1 MGTIMLGLAA
11 ICALLLYRREVR
23 NRLLR
28 TNRRSPGESEPGR
41 DDPEAL
47 LVKDCQAFEQWV
59 REIPGDASA
68 WSDWGKALAALA
80 AKKSGDEADGLYAQA
95 DEKYSAALAIAPNDM
110 VVTSQLVMALW
121 SRAVRKGGDEGRQLL
136 IRACGMCE
144 RMAGY
149 PERDPKRARVVRSTA
164 FYDWGEV
171 LTGLGRIAGHDE
183 ADRFY
188 AEAEEK
194 YSAAL
199 AADPDHKSSAFRR
212 AGSLWSRALHRPG
225 EAGRQLLLQARDAYA
240 ELVRRSPNDA
250 LGLAGWGLSFL
261 WLGAR
266 APDAEADPLY
276 LQAEEKFRLG
286 LAATPADESLLCY
299 LAAVMGQRACLGEAE
314 ERNGILE
321 KASQLVETALREH
334 PAYYLLLS
342 IWGDIL
348 LIRAE
353 RMPGA
358 ETGRLIEEAA
368 RRFEDAAPKANV
380 LSTILNGR
388 AALLFAQALGA
399 EGPER
404 VRLLE
409 EARKQYLE
417 TESQRPGRGAY
428 SLACISAR
436 LGEPEQC
443 RQWLEKSR
451 EPGIRISAQGMARDP
466 ALSSV
471 RDCDW
476 FRQLLAK

>member
-1 MGTIMLGLAA
+1 
-11 ICALLLYRREVR
+11 
-23 NRLLR
+23 
-28 TNRRSPGESEPGR
+28 
-41 DDPEAL
+41 
-47 LVKDCQAFEQWV
+47 
-59 REIPGDASA
+59 
-68 WSDWGKALAALA
+68 
-80 AKKSGDEADGLYAQA
+80 
-95 DEKYSAALAIAPNDM
+95 
-110 VVTSQLVMALW
+110 
-121 SRAVRKGGDEGRQLL
+121 
-136 IRACGMCE
+136 
-144 RMAGY
+144 
-149 PERDPKRARVVRSTA
+149 
-164 FYDWGEV
+164 
-171 LTGLGRIAGHDE
+171 
-183 ADRFY
+183 
-188 AEAEEK
+188 
-194 YSAAL
+194 
-199 AADPDHKSSAFRR
+199 
-212 AGSLWSRALHRPG
+212 
-225 EAGRQLLLQARDAYA
+225 
-240 ELVRRSPNDA
+240 
-250 LGLAGWGLSFL
+250 
-261 WLGAR
+261 
-266 APDAEADPLY
+266 
-276 LQAEEKFRLG
+276 
-286 LAATPADESLLCY
+286 
-299 LAAVMGQRACLGEAE
+299 MGQRACLGEAE